1 MEALSDPK
9 AFLQAQE
16 EKRVAQV
23 IYCKIYNFLKNYFD
37 ELMQQN
43 IIAAQKLRY

>member
-23 IYCKIYNFLKNYFD
+23 SILLQNYFPKNYC
-37 ELMQQN
+37 N
-43 IIAAQKLRY
+43 KLLQ

>member
-23 IYCKIYNFLKNYFD
+23 INSEIILPKIIAI
-37 ELMQQN
+37 N
-43 IIAAQKLRY
+43 IIAK